1 MPLISQWSTKII
13 EYTEMKVVIVL
24 QNIEENKNLILQDK
38 LVAHLLI
45 QQIIINYLLHQEI

>member
-1 MPLISQWSTKII
+1 MPLISQQSTKII

-38 LVAHLLI
+38 LAAHLLI